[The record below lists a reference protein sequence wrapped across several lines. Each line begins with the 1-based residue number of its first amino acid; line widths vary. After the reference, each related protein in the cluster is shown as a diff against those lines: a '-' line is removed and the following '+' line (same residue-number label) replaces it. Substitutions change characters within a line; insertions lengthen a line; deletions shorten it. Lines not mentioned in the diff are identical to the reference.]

1 MPTAS
6 TVDVTAT
13 MSEFRKRLGYADHCT
28 SPLPSRTTFSPPSKT
43 MRSHQGA
50 AAYSSGGGCSR
61 SLERVVTSLTEG
73 EIAGVSTALG
83 GMVVAR
89 LRGSDEVATIQ

>member
-50 AAYSSGGGCSR
+50 AAYSSGVGCSR
-61 SLERVVTSLTEG
+61 SCERFVISLTKG
-73 EIAGVSTALG
+73 EISGVNTTVG

-89 LRGSDEVATIQ
+89 LRGLNEVETIQ